1 MHGRPAGKLDDGS
14 QHSAQKACGLEVK
27 LMMASLINHGRHRW
41 MYSLH
46 PVKRKFLAPK
56 FCTMT
61 RPLTIVGSHSC
72 VCHLLPTSTLSPCC
86 TTATAHVARAAGGG
100 RAGGSGHAGRSAG
113 PRRRRFVFF
122 LTTVTTVVDHFY
134 VYLLGIW
141 RSFLI
146 PLICLS

>member
-1 MHGRPAGKLDDGS
+1 
-14 QHSAQKACGLEVK
+14 
-27 LMMASLINHGRHRW
+27 
-41 MYSLH
+41 
-46 PVKRKFLAPK
+46 
-56 FCTMT
+56 MT

-122 LTTVTTVVDHFY
+122 NNSNYCCGPFLCVFIRDMEVFSHPTNLSELILEIFLSWDGRREYSLFFLFSFEKRDMQAMII
-134 VYLLGIW
+134 LL
-141 RSFLI
+141 
-146 PLICLS
+146 